1 MIGGHALGGT
11 TLGGIPDSSI
21 IALPISGV
29 DHGRRTHTSV
39 PYKRGLKQTAN
50 SSIAFARKSTTN
62 KTFKY
67 LTKDES
73 EG

>member
-29 DHGRRTHTSV
+29 GHCRRDHDQSL
-39 PYKRGLKQTAN
+39 YMRGFKGGTDSN
-50 SSIAFARKSTTN
+50 IEFARKSTIN
-62 KTFKY
+62 KTFGYFK
-67 LTKDES
+67 KDES